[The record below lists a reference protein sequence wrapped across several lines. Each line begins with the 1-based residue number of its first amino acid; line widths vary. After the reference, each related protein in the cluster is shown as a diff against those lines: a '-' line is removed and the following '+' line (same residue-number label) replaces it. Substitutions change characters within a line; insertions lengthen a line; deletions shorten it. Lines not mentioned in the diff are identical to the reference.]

1 METDLLNITKFY
13 FMLYCFGVKVLPALC
28 SLCPLRY
35 LNCLLHLG
43 EKGSSDGE
51 QEPRD
56 RNQVNCCGAG
66 GTRSA
71 KVLWRRLQSLEG
83 WQSCKV
89 YLHTGFL
96 LQLES
101 WGWSW
106 AGTTGCQTW
115 PDSGGHLAL
124 CWSAFNGGEIKK
136 TGWKEVFCVQYLITF
151 VVRTALWLRPLSAY
165 ANPPQLILKSNIALS
180 ALAFFKHGP

>member
-1 METDLLNITKFY
+1 M
-13 FMLYCFGVKVLPALC
+13 LPALC
-28 SLCPLRY
+28 NLCLLCY

-43 EKGSSDGE
+43 EEGSSDGA
-51 QEPRD
+51 QEPGD
-56 RNQVNCCGAG
+56 KNWVNCCSAG

-71 KVLWRRLQSLEG
+71 KVLGRHVWSLEG
-83 WQSCKV
+83 RWSCEV

-96 LQLES
+96 LQLER

-106 AGTTGCQTW
+106 AGITDCQTW

-124 CWSAFNGGEIKK
+124 CRSVFDGGGGGGGGS
-136 TGWKEVFCVQYLITF
+136 TGWKKIFCVQYLITF

-165 ANPPQLILKSNIALS
+165 ANPPQLILKSNITPS
-180 ALAFFKHGP
+180 TLAFFKDGP